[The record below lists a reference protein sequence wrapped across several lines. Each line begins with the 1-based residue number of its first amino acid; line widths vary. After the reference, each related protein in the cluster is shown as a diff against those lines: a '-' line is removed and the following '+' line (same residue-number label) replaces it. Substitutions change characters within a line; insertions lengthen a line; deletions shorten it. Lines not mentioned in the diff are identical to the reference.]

1 MGLKK
6 GKEIGWGMTGR
17 TTKTSINRD
26 DLAAKRA
33 QHASGAR
40 ALEANAF
47 ADALAE
53 ARGLCRRRGL
63 PLSIVMLDFDW
74 TPATTASPETPLDVD
89 AARGVASILC
99 AVFSDR
105 DFMTRHRS
113 DRFVVALP
121 ESGSGAAR
129 ELIGRCRRALSADPM
144 LAQGRGLD
152 ITLSAGIA
160 ESTLGFIETQQQ
172 LIQRA
177 EAATEQARQQ
187 GGDQIAD
194 WSDLCRKVPPPQESH
209 RLTRDGVSRWV
220 NRLRQQI
227 RSTCVESTR
236 ALVAAVEAKDPYT
249 EAHSLTVAA
258 YAEAI
263 GKRMD
268 MPAHVVETLRDAALL
283 HDVGKIGIPDAILTK
298 PGPLTEEEFAVIKK
312 HPALALDILR
322 HISYLADERPFIL
335 HHHERFDGCGYPNG
349 LAGRRIPIG
358 ARILAVTDALD
369 TMLSPRT
376 YKKPYSLE
384 QAKDELIRH
393 AGRQFDPDIVVTT
406 LHWLDDS
413 PGGIAQAVDREN
425 RAVSGE
431 AKPI

>member
-1 MGLKK
+1 
-6 GKEIGWGMTGR
+6 MTER
-17 TTKTSINRD
+17 TTSISINSG
-26 DLAAKRA
+26 DLHAQRA
-33 QHASGAR
+33 SR
-40 ALEANAF
+40 SLSTRMLEANAF
-47 ADALAE
+47 EDALAK

-63 PLSIVMLDFDW
+63 PLLLVMLDLKRK
-74 TPATTASPETPLDVD
+74 PD
-89 AARGVASILC
+89 AAGASKASLDDDAASRFASILS
-99 AVFSDR
+99 AVCSDR
-105 DFMTRHRS
+105 DFMSRRKS
-113 DRFVVALP
+113 GRFIVAMP
-121 ESGSGAAR
+121 ESGSGEAR
-129 ELIGRCRRALSADPM
+129 ELIDRCRRAMSADPV
-144 LAQGRGLD
+144 LVGRRGLD

-177 EAATEQARQQ
+177 ETAVEQAEQR
-187 GGDQIAD
+187 GGDQIVV
-194 WSDLCRKVPPPQESH
+194 WRDLCRTEPLLQETH

-220 NRLRQQI
+220 KHLRQQI

-236 ALVAAVEAKDPYT
+236 ALVAAVEAKDHYT

-263 GKRMD
+263 GKRMG
-268 MPAHVVETLRDAALL
+268 MPSHVVEILRDAALL

-298 PGPLTEEEFAVIKK
+298 PGSLTGEEFAIIKK

-322 HISYLADERPFIL
+322 HISYLTDERPFIL
-335 HHHERFDGCGYPNG
+335 HHHERFDGRGYPNG

-384 QAKDELIRH
+384 QAKSELIRH
-393 AGRQFDPDIVVTT
+393 AGKQFDPDIVMTT
-406 LHWLDDS
+406 LRWLEDS
-413 PGGIAQAVDREN
+413 PGELAQAVDRESRTVN
-425 RAVSGE
+425 AEPGDPS
-431 AKPI
+431 